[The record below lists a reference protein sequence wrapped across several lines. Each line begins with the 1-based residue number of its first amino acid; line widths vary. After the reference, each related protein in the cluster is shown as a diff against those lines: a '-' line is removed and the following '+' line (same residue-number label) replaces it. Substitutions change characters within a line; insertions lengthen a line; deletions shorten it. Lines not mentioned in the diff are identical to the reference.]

1 MTVTSSWQEKLLF
14 LWSIYHSN
22 ILFIR
27 CTLPNT
33 RKYNSVQSIIET
45 LWIWIL
51 VDQNATGSNK
61 YWVFSKFVFQ
71 FYYCVCFVI
80 ERSRIDQDDQHDLV
94 FSLGFDY

>member
-51 VDQNATGSNK
+51 VDQNATGSIR
-61 YWVFSKFVFQ
+61 YWVFSKLVFQ

-80 ERSRIDQDDQHDLV
+80 ERSRIDQDDQRDLV